1 MRVTN
6 NQMFFRSLNSVL
18 SLQNDVQRY
27 QLQVATG
34 KRLQKPSD
42 DPVGAAQSLNL
53 GDRLAALKQYDRNAG
68 IATLRL
74 SEQEVAIEST
84 QNSLQRVR
92 ELVLQAKNRAMTTAD
107 RQFIAAEVG
116 ERLKEILNLANNQ
129 NSSGEYIFAG
139 TAVDTVPF
147 TLDLAGNVTYQGN
160 QNTRELEIAEGRTI
174 GESISGAEAFM
185 AVRNG
190 NGTFVSNLGAANS
203 GTGRVINES
212 IVDITAFSTDSF
224 RINFTAP
231 TTYDLINVT
240 TGVTLAAAQT
250 YTAGAAISFN
260 GISLAITGQPNTG
273 DEFLV
278 GPSQNQSVFA
288 TIAKVQRDMSRDLPT
303 AEHAAEFAFNLDRAL
318 GDIDLALDSL
328 NAVRAQIGARQ
339 HAIDSQTNVNA
350 EVGVQ
355 LETVKSAIE
364 DVDMVEAISHLARQT
379 QVLEAAQQAFV
390 RVQGLSL
397 FNFLN

>member
-6 NQMFFRSLNSVL
+6 NQVFFRSLNSVL
-18 SLQNDVQRY
+18 GLQSDVQKY

-42 DPVGAAQSLNL
+42 DPVGSAQSLNL

-68 IATLRL
+68 IANLRL
-74 SEQEVAIEST
+74 SEQESAIEST
-84 QNSLQRVR
+84 QNTLQRVR
-92 ELVLQAKNRAMTTAD
+92 ELALQAKNRAMTTAD

-116 ERLKEILNLANNQ
+116 ERLKEVLNLANKQ
-129 NSSGEYIFAG
+129 NSSGEYIFGG

-160 QNTRELEIAEGRTI
+160 QNTRELEIADGRTI
-174 GESISGAEAFM
+174 GESISGAEVFM

-203 GTGRVINES
+203 GTGRIINES
-212 IVDITAFSTDSF
+212 IIDITAFSTDSF
-224 RINFTAP
+224 RINFTAAN
-231 TTYDLINVT
+231 TYDLINVT
-240 TGVTLAAAQT
+240 TGATVAAAQP
-250 YTAGAAISFN
+250 YTDGAAISFN
-260 GISLAITGQPNTG
+260 GISLAVTGQPNVG

-288 TIAKVQRDMSRDLPT
+288 TIAKVQRDMARDLPT
-303 AEHAAEFAFNLDRAL
+303 GELAAEFAFNLDRAL

-350 EVGVQ
+350 EVSVQ